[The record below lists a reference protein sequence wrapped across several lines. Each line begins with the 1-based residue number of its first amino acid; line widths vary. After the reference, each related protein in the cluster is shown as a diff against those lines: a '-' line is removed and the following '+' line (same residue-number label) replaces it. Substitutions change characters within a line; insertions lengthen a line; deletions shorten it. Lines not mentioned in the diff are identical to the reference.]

1 MTSPTTKS
9 SPTKLILAIAT
20 AVALGSALLHAA
32 QTGRLAPTQSTK
44 DVEAVIRAGLQKHT
58 KGEVHAEVLRP
69 TPIPSLWEAVTKTGE
84 LFYVDATGQFS
95 FVDGRLVDMEARK
108 DLTSVRLNELK
119 SIDFKSL
126 PFELA
131 IKVGSGSRVLAVFED
146 PTCSVCRPHYKFLT
160 QIPDTTI
167 YHFPYPVVTKQSL
180 PIAGTVW
187 CAPDKQ
193 KAWDEA
199 MTSQGMQLVGKPAC
213 DISGIKA
220 ILDLGEK
227 LNVQGTPTVF
237 LANGRRLQ
245 GATPPDQFMAALEE
259 SAKQMG
265 GQFR

>member
-1 MTSPTTKS
+1 MNARTPRPPVKAVVA
-9 SPTKLILAIAT
+9 ILAAAVAIGALLYAT
-20 AVALGSALLHAA
+20 AP
-32 QTGRLAPTQSTK
+32 GRLAFTKTPT
-44 DVEAVIRAGLQKHT
+44 DIEATIRAGLQKHT
-58 KGEVHAEVLRP
+58 KGEVSAEILRP
-69 TPIPSLWEAVTKTGE
+69 TPVPALWEAVTKTGE

-108 DLTSVRLNELK
+108 DLTSARLNELK

-126 PFELA
+126 PLELA
-131 IKVGSGSRVLAVFED
+131 IKVGNGSRVLAVFED
-146 PTCSVCRPHYKFLT
+146 PTCGVCRPHYKFLT

-180 PIAGTVW
+180 PIASTVW
-187 CAPDKQ
+187 CAQDKH

-199 MTSQGMQLVGKPAC
+199 MTSQGMQLASKPAC

-245 GATPPDQFMAALEE
+245 GATPPDQFMAALDE
-259 SAKQMG
+259 SAKQTE